1 MRILLDARMYGLEH
15 TGVGRYIINL
25 TEELKNPSIS
35 LGTSLKKLDFIVLLR
50 KKYYDSLEFPKNWTK
65 VLADFRHYTI
75 AEQIKLPRL
84 ISSYKPDL
92 VHFPHF
98 NVPILYRGNFIV
110 TIHDMIMHNQG
121 IDSTTLSLPLYY
133 AKRILYRF
141 IFKNAVFSSAKIITP
156 TNAVKKQINDYYKLN
171 SKKVLV
177 IYEGLSDEFNGR
189 NLKGNAELILK
200 KFGLQIQKYFIY
212 VGNAYPYKNLNRAI
226 KALIL
231 LNQRNKEKIQFVI
244 VSSRNVFTK
253 RLKNDIKS
261 QNAERYIKLLGF
273 VADNELVYL
282 LKNSCAFV
290 YPSLTEGFGLQ
301 GLEAMA
307 AGTLVLASEIP
318 VFREVYKN
326 NASYFNPYDVSAIVK
341 TMEGAIEINKQKKS
355 ALIKQ
360 SQEFVRRYSWT
371 KMTKQTQEV
380 YEEALKK

>member
-301 GLEAMA
+301 GLESIA
-307 AGTLVLASEIP
+307 AGTIVLASDIP
-318 VFREVYKN
+318 TFKEVYKN
-326 NASYFNPYDVSAIVK
+326 NVLYFNPYDYNS
-341 TMEGAIEINKQKKS
+341 IEKCMSEVIETPNDLREKVINDGRKF
-355 ALIKQ
+355 IK
-360 SQEFVRRYSWT
+360 RYSWA
-371 KMTKQTQEV
+371 KMAKQT
-380 YEEALKK
+380 LKIYKQSL